1 LLSLDRQNRYR
12 ERYRA
17 QRPGWRSSGDLYE
30 SFARRTVTPEAAGAL
45 RVLDAGGGSG
55 GLLELF
61 SQHLRLAVAVDLD
74 LPSLLQHRSPAVLRA
89 GCDLAHLPFQNGFFD
104 LVLCSW
110 VMEHLTRPEQVFA
123 EIARVLKGGGHFIF
137 LTPNSRNPIT
147 LLNRAVPHLLQNSL
161 VSLLYGRADKDTY
174 PVTYRANTVER
185 IDRLATA
192 VGLRAVQVEFVSDP
206 SYLAF
211 NDLLFSGA
219 VLLEAALPEERFV
232 HIVGDYVK
240 R

>member
-17 QRPGWRSSGDLYE
+17 LRPGWRRSGDIYE
-30 SFARRTVTPEAAGAL
+30 SFARRAVTPEAAGAV

-55 GLLELF
+55 GVLELF
-61 SQHLRLAVAVDLD
+61 SPQLRLAVAVDLD
-74 LPSLLQHRSPAVLRA
+74 LPSLLQHRAPAVRRA
-89 GCDLAHLPFQNGFFD
+89 ASDLAHLPFPDGLFD

-110 VMEHLTRPEQVFA
+110 VLEHLAQPEQQVA
-123 EIARVLKGGGHFIF
+123 EVVRVLKPGGRFVFI
-137 LTPNSRNPIT
+137 TPNSRNPVT
-147 LLNRAVPHLLQNSL
+147 FLNRTVPRLLQNRL

-174 PVTYRANTVER
+174 PVMYRANTLQR
-185 IDRLATA
+185 IDCLATA
-192 VGLRAVQVEFVSDP
+192 VGLRAVQVELVSDP

-211 NDLLFSGA
+211 NDLLFAGA
-219 VLLEAALPEERFV
+219 VLLEAVLPEERYV